1 MDEFQ
6 YCMTLGRVVIFV
18 IEEFT
23 QWLGSLK
30 LSYPG
35 SLLPAF
41 VRASTG
47 TCFWLCTY
55 GTPVQQQ
62 FFQPDTDSRWG
73 EMASG

>member
-35 SLLPAF
+35 SLLPTF

-47 TCFWLCTY
+47 TCFLPPMGFRY
-55 GTPVQQQ
+55 SNSYFSPIPVV
-62 FFQPDTDSRWG
+62 DTV
-73 EMASG
+73 